1 MLPTDAQRASRA
13 KTRKRLGSI
22 LFYAVLIIFMIYI
35 LLPIY
40 YVALTAFTSSDKLFS
55 RPLNYFPEGLGIDRY
70 REIFDSLPIG
80 RYMLNTAFLATTSTL
95 IALFLSFLG
104 AYAIARMNLPGAN
117 AILIG
122 LLASSMLPGAVTV
135 IPLFQ
140 MYQELGL
147 MNTLW
152 GLLLLYASGLLP
164 ITTWVLVS
172 FIKQVPSEMEDA
184 AKVDGAGFVP
194 LLRHIVL
201 PVVQPGMATMFLIN
215 FIVGWNEF
223 FIPLIFAR
231 GPGSKVIT
239 NALSEAQVVGSSTVY
254 YQRWGNMSAVAIIA
268 TLPVFIV
275 TLVFQRQIVEG
286 ITSGVFK

>member
-1 MLPTDAQRASRA
+1 V
-13 KTRKRLGSI
+13 
-22 LFYAVLIIFMIYI
+22 LFYAVLIVFMIYV

-40 YVALTAFTSSDKLFS
+40 YVALTAFTATDKLFS
-55 RPLNYFPEGLGIDRY
+55 RPLNYIPESLGLHRY
-70 REIFDSLPIG
+70 REIFDSLPVA
-80 RYMLNTAFLATTSTL
+80 RYMLNTVFLATASTL
-95 IALFLSFLG
+95 IALFISFLG
-104 AYAIARMNLPGAN
+104 AYSIARLDFPGAN
-117 AILIG
+117 LVLVG

-140 MYQELGL
+140 MYQELRL
-147 MNTLW
+147 MNTLQ
-152 GLLLLYASGLLP
+152 GLLLLYASGMLP

-184 AKVDGAGFVP
+184 AKVDGAGFGS

-231 GPGSKVIT
+231 GPNSKVIT
-239 NALSEAQVVGSSTVY
+239 NALSEAQQVGSATVY